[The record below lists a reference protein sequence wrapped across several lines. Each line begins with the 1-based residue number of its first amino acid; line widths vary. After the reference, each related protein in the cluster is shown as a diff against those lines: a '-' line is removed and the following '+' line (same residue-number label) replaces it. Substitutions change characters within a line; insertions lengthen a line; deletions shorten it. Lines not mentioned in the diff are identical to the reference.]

1 MRTPANPEQA
11 FRRDLREV
19 RTITRALTNG
29 SKQELDSRQ
38 NAAGDWLVRVR
49 VIR

>member
-19 RTITRALTNG
+19 WTITRALTNG
-29 SKQELDSRQ
+29 SKQDLDFRQ